1 MKNLGFFLCFIFI
14 ASCFHEKMYSCS
26 SPRQTDVFVEIKN
39 NKFYKRFSGKS
50 KFEDIPVLINNK
62 MEIVALLKYKYTGES
77 FRYSLNKIEN
87 KLTIKQSKRGKT
99 VNIWNYKCTKK
110 R

>member
-1 MKNLGFFLCFIFI
+1 MKNLGFLLCFILI
-14 ASCFHEKMYSCS
+14 LSCFHEKIYSCS

-39 NKFYKRFSGKS
+39 NKFYKKFSGKS

-62 MEIVALLKYKYTGES
+62 MEIVKKKIIQID

-87 KLTIKQSKRGKT
+87 KLTIKQRKSGRI
-99 VNIWNYKCTKK
+99 VNTWNYKCTKK